1 MYSGSWAP
9 YYEIEQAG
17 ELFADPENTPKTFGT
32 LKGNSPLRQ
41 QFIDL
46 AAYLDDYNNKRLK
59 E

>member
-1 MYSGSWAP
+1 MIPAITVP
-9 YYEIEQAG
+9 TRCVARERPPVA
-17 ELFADPENTPKTFGT
+17 TPAIRWPFGT